1 MVLSF
6 IFYFKVLLFSSKR
19 AGDKGPQKNY
29 DRKLKRK
36 TAAKFSK
43 KLSLKK
49 GLLDNLEK
57 SESLVNEPS
66 NEQQSQSENLV

>member
-1 MVLSF
+1 M
-6 IFYFKVLLFSSKR
+6 FSSKR
-19 AGDKGPQKNY
+19 AGDKGPQKHY

-43 KLSLKK
+43 KLSLKE

-57 SESLVNEPS
+57 SESLVNEPT
-66 NEQQSQSENLV
+66 NQQQSQSENLV